1 MKIIS
6 FTKKGSKLNI
16 SISEK
21 LKGKGFSIGEYE
33 GLTVIGL
40 DEFSKKG
47 FEEKEPMIFIGAV
60 GIAVRAIAKYVE
72 DKFLD
77 PPVVVIDENGNYVIP
92 ILSGHVGGGNKLAN
106 RVSEILG
113 AQSVITTATDI
124 NGVISIDTFAV
135 ENNLSIVERD
145 LAKEVSKYLLEGKKV
160 GFFLGNQE
168 VEEYGFSKTDEL
180 GVFVGAIKE
189 MPYKHTLHLVPKALC
204 VGVGCRRNTTK
215 EQIFDA
221 IDTVF
226 TKNNLFKDAIYY
238 LGTIDIKKDETGLLE
253 YCKSENLRL
262 KFFSADELLKQ
273 EGITSASDFVKEI
286 TGTDNVC
293 ERSAM
298 ALGGSKII
306 ISKTIINGVTVA
318 IAEKNWG
325 VKFE

>member
-6 FTKKGSKLNI
+6 FTKKGSKLNVFL
-16 SISEK
+16 SEK
-21 LKGKGFSIGEYE
+21 LQGKGFSIGEYE
-33 GLTVIGL
+33 GLAVTGL

-47 FEEKEPMIFIGAV
+47 FEEKEPMVFIGAV

-72 DKFLD
+72 DKYLD
-77 PPVVVIDENGNYVIP
+77 PPVVVIDENGSYVIP

-106 RVSEILG
+106 TISGILG
-113 AQSVITTATDI
+113 AHSVITTATDI
-124 NGVISIDTFAV
+124 NDVISIDTFAV
-135 ENNLSIVERD
+135 ENNLSIIERD
-145 LAKEVSKYLLEGKKV
+145 LVKEVSKYLLEGKKI
-160 GFFLGNQE
+160 GFLFGKQE
-168 VEEYGFSKTDEL
+168 IEERGFSKTDEL
-180 GVFVGAIKE
+180 GVCVGVAKK

-204 VGVGCRRNTTK
+204 VGVGCRRSTTK

-226 TKNNLFKDAIYY
+226 AENNLFKEAIYSI
-238 LGTIDIKKDETGLLE
+238 GTIDIKKDETGLLE
-253 YCKSENLRL
+253 YCENENLSL
-262 KFFSADELLKQ
+262 KFFSADELSKQ
-273 EGITSASDFVKEI
+273 EGTTSASDFVKEI

-318 IAEKNWG
+318 VAEKNWG